1 MQTPT
6 QPQHH
11 VWFSDL
17 SNLRTNDNIELIG
30 PEAHHAIRVKRINN
44 NDPIAVLDGQG
55 RLASGHVRQIA
66 GSKSKPTLTIAI
78 DRIDS
83 YPPISPRV
91 EVFAALPKGDHLDRM
106 IDQLSQLGVALVRP
120 LLCDRSQRKP
130 DTLKPDKLDR
140 IANES
145 AKQCHRP
152 WVMQIQEPI
161 KFQDAILDPDALICD
176 ISAQSA
182 LAPSKNQRIVILVGP
197 EGGWSQQERDSIV
210 TSNVQTAR
218 FAPFVLRI
226 ESAAAAAA
234 AIVLAN
240 ASQCPGDHP

>member
-1 MQTPT
+1 MQTHP

-17 SNLRTNDNIELIG
+17 SQHRANDNIELIG

-44 NDPIAVLDGQG
+44 NDPVAVQDGCGRIAI
-55 RLASGHVRQIA
+55 GHIRQIA
-66 GSKSKPTLTIAI
+66 GSKSKPTLTIAL

-83 YPPISPRV
+83 YPPITPRV

-120 LLCDRSQRKP
+120 LICDRSQRKP
-130 DTLKPDKLDR
+130 DTLKPDKLAR
-140 IANES
+140 IAIES
-145 AKQCHRP
+145 SKQCHRP
-152 WVMQIQEPI
+152 WILEIADPI
-161 KFQDAILDPDALICD
+161 KFTDAILDPDALICD
-176 ISAQSA
+176 ISAQTA
-182 LAPSKNQRIVILVGP
+182 LAPPSNPRIVILVGP
-197 EGGWSQQERDSIV
+197 EGGWSQHERDLIV
-210 TSNVQTAR
+210 TSNVKTAR

-234 AIVLAN
+234 AIVLAR